1 MSPPPERPNHTPRI
15 LGVLNVSP
23 ESMVTESIA
32 RTDEEIVARG
42 RDLRAEGAFL
52 IDLGG
57 RSITPEAPMIGDEEE
72 QARLLPA
79 LELLKREQLRV
90 SVDTWSASTAR
101 VALERGA
108 DALNFTGGH
117 LEPALLELVA
127 ARGALLFLTYMPY
140 GDAYAMRQAAPAPVG
155 IPAILD
161 HLAPRIEAAR
171 RAGVEQI
178 AIDPNLG
185 IIHPA
190 TDDLTKIHR
199 QLEILWQL
207 DALRELGCPI
217 LLYAARKPER
227 LARLMMA
234 SAVVHARPDYIRSH
248 TPGMI
253 EQLLHVRD

>member
-1 MSPPPERPNHTPRI
+1 MSRRSDRPNDTPRI

-42 RDLRAEGAFL
+42 RSLRSDGAFL

-57 RSITPEAPMIGDEEE
+57 RSITPEAPMIGDDEE

-79 LELLKREQLRV
+79 LEILKREKLRV
-90 SVDTWSASTAR
+90 SIDTWSAATAR
-101 VALERGA
+101 AALDHGA

-117 LEPALLELVA
+117 MEPALLDAIA
-127 ARGALLFLTYMPY
+127 ARGVLLFLTYMPY
-140 GDAYAMRQAAPAPVG
+140 DDAYAMRRATPAPVG

-171 RAGVEQI
+171 RAGVEEI
-178 AIDPNLG
+178 VIDPNLG

-199 QLEILWQL
+199 QLEVLWQL
-207 DALRELGCPI
+207 DALRTLGCPI